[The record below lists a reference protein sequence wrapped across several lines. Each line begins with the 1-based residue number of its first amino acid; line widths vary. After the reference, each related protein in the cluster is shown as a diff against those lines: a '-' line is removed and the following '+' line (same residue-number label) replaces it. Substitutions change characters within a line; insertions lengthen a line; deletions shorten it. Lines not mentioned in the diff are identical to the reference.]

1 VNALSSVGPHAGG
14 LVGVI
19 ALCLGLSACGT
30 PPDQSTSA
38 AGGMEL
44 TWLYIDQYNIPTMAD
59 DPQQPSA
66 RLVTGD
72 LTLIFR
78 QADHPETLVLDFEA
92 ESGQRTHNEIDL
104 ASLNPDIPEATSG
117 RWTGL
122 APLKIP
128 ELGTLQFTAVLV
140 DQLGRSSGTIGGT
153 FTVGDGLGG
162 NNGGQVSEDNT
173 TGTTTTA
180 TGGP

>member
-1 VNALSSVGPHAGG
+1 
-14 LVGVI
+14 
-19 ALCLGLSACGT
+19 
-30 PPDQSTSA
+30 
-38 AGGMEL
+38 MEL
-44 TWLYIDQYNIPTMAD
+44 TWVYIEQYNVPTMAD

-66 RLVTGD
+66 RIVTGD

-78 QADHPETLVLDFEA
+78 EADHPETLVLDFQA
-92 ESGQRTHNEIDL
+92 ASGQRTHNEIKL
-104 ASLNPDIPEATSG
+104 ATLNPDIPAATGG

-140 DQLGRSSGTIGGT
+140 DQLGRSSGTLGGT

-162 NNGGQVSEDNT
+162 NIGGQISEGNT
-173 TGTTTTA
+173 TGTTTTVS
-180 TGGP
+180 GGP